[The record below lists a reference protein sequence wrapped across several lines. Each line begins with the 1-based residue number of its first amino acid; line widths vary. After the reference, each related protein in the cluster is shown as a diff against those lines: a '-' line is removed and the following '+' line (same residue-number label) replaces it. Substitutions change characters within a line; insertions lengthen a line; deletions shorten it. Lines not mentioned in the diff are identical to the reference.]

1 MSKNRRFRRK
11 KKGLLKKSVKLER
24 PARSTDRSTTT
35 AQSETTMTGSLLNP
49 TKAGFSPEG
58 VLPHENA
65 MHPRPRFRAGAGAA
79 ARPARL
85 KRILNRWM
93 AAANA
98 YRERQA
104 ALLASHR
111 ASGAQLNNK
120 RIYRG
125 PIDDALE
132 KAARLRQRRRRKQS

>member
-1 MSKNRRFRRK
+1 
-11 KKGLLKKSVKLER
+11 
-24 PARSTDRSTTT
+24 
-35 AQSETTMTGSLLNP
+35 MTGPLLNP
-49 TKAGFSPEG
+49 TTADFSPEG
-58 VLPHENA
+58 SLPHESA
-65 MHPRPRFRAGAGAA
+65 MQPRAKVHASAS

-85 KRILNRWM
+85 KRILNGWM

-98 YRERQA
+98 YRERQT

-111 ASGAQLNNK
+111 ARGAKLNSK

-132 KAARLRQRRRRKQS
+132 RTARLRQRRRRKQSLN

>member
-1 MSKNRRFRRK
+1 
-11 KKGLLKKSVKLER
+11 
-24 PARSTDRSTTT
+24 
-35 AQSETTMTGSLLNP
+35 
-49 TKAGFSPEG
+49 
-58 VLPHENA
+58 
-65 MHPRPRFRAGAGAA
+65 
-79 ARPARL
+79 
-85 KRILNRWM
+85 M

-111 ASGAQLNNK
+111 AGGQTLNNK

-132 KAARLRQRRRRKQS
+132 KAARLRQRRRRKQSLN

>member
-1 MSKNRRFRRK
+1 
-11 KKGLLKKSVKLER
+11 
-24 PARSTDRSTTT
+24 
-35 AQSETTMTGSLLNP
+35 MTGLMLNP
-49 TKAGFSPEG
+49 TKADS
-58 VLPHENA
+58 HESA
-65 MHPRPRFRAGAGAA
+65 LHPRTTIRVSTGASPL
-79 ARPARL
+79 ARPTRL
-85 KRILNRWM
+85 KRILNGWI

-111 ASGAQLNNK
+111 ASGRKLNNK

-132 KAARLRQRRRRKQS
+132 RAVRLRQRRRRKQSLN

>member
-1 MSKNRRFRRK
+1 
-11 KKGLLKKSVKLER
+11 
-24 PARSTDRSTTT
+24 
-35 AQSETTMTGSLLNP
+35 MTGSLLNP
-49 TKAGFSPEG
+49 IKANFSPEG
-58 VLPHENA
+58 VLPHESVVPA
-65 MHPRPRFRAGAGAA
+65 RTRTRTGAVAS
-79 ARPARL
+79 PLVPPTRL
-85 KRILNRWM
+85 KRILNGWM

-111 ASGAQLNNK
+111 ANGQQLNNK

-132 KAARLRQRRRRKQS
+132 KAARLRRRRRRKQSLN

>member
-1 MSKNRRFRRK
+1 
-11 KKGLLKKSVKLER
+11 
-24 PARSTDRSTTT
+24 
-35 AQSETTMTGSLLNP
+35 MTGSLLNP
-49 TKAGFSPEG
+49 TKANVSPEG
-58 VLPHENA
+58 LLPHESA
-65 MHPRPRFRAGAGAA
+65 MHPRARTRAGAPT
-79 ARPARL
+79 RPARL
-85 KRILNRWM
+85 KRILNGWM

-111 ASGAQLNNK
+111 ASGARLNNK

-132 KAARLRQRRRRKQS
+132 KAARLRQRRRLKKS